1 MCHPS
6 IGGINCE
13 PDRQMTSIAILRSCS
28 LFASGVVGY
37 EIYRRC
43 GSPLPM
49 FTPSPILTP
58 PTVIVNHSNEQYT
71 KYIPLGILGVGLLY
85 MIGGRNYVSSQQ
97 FKKAYVAL
105 QTQVTDLSA
114 TLVNVKQQVFE
125 KFGIV
130 EKRLDDVERIIL
142 TKTAEIK
149 RDVANVETMLVAMS
163 TKVDKIDNQTEKSA
177 TDIRFLCDAVAG
189 NLGNTLQNKEKIIQ
203 ELKSLT

>member
-1 MCHPS
+1 M
-6 IGGINCE
+6 
-13 PDRQMTSIAILRSCS
+13 AILRSCS
-28 LFASGVVGY
+28 FIASGVAGC
-37 EIYRRC
+37 ELYRRYD
-43 GSPLPM
+43 GTLTLPVLSVTSP
-49 FTPSPILTP
+49 PSP

>member
-1 MCHPS
+1 M
-6 IGGINCE
+6 
-13 PDRQMTSIAILRSCS
+13 AILRSCS
-28 LFASGVVGY
+28 FIASGVAGC
-37 EIYRRC
+37 ELYRRYD
-43 GSPLPM
+43 GTLTLPVLSVTSP
-49 FTPSPILTP
+49 PSP

-71 KYIPLGILGVGLLY
+71 KYIPLGILGAGLLY
-85 MIGGRNYVSSQQ
+85 MIGGRHYVSSQQ
-97 FKKAYVAL
+97 FKKAYNAL
-105 QTQVTDLSA
+105 QTQVTDLSKA
-114 TLVNVKQQVFE
+114 LVNVKQKVLE

-130 EKRLDDVERIIL
+130 EKRLDDVERTIL